1 MSKPNRVL
9 YIADDHPIIH
19 EGLIHFFED
28 KFEEIVCFYNGKEVL
43 NAIDT
48 NQPSHLILDINLP
61 IYSGLE
67 ILKELKKCS
76 YAIKTIVFTMYN
88 SLSLIK
94 KCDFLGANG
103 YVLKTTSNSEIL
115 KAFES
120 EEFYVGE
127 DIKNHKSENDFDAPP
142 FITRREKEIIHL
154 IAKDFSSKQIASEL
168 HLSEHTVSTHR
179 RNLRSKLNIYTTAG
193 LVTYAYENGLIGI

>member
-1 MSKPNRVL
+1 MPKPKRVL

-28 KFEEIVCFYNGKEVL
+28 KFEEIACFYNGKEVL
-43 NAIDT
+43 DSILEK
-48 NQPSHLILDINLP
+48 QPSHLILDINLP
-61 IYSGLE
+61 IFSGLE
-67 ILKELKKCS
+67 ILQELKKCS
-76 YAIKTIVFTMYN
+76 YEIKTIVFTMYN
-88 SLSLIK
+88 SISLLE

-115 KAFES
+115 TAFES

-127 DIKNHKSENDFDAPP
+127 DIKNHKSENDFEAPP

-154 IAKDFSSKQIASEL
+154 IAKDFSSKQIANEL
-168 HLSEHTVSTHR
+168 DLSEHTVTTHR
-179 RNLRSKLNIYTTAG
+179 RNLRSKLNVFTTAG
-193 LVTYAYENGLIGI
+193 LVTYAYENGLIRI